1 MVVLFSMSSV
11 ILFTVFVLGHA
22 FLSSEDHSKEN
33 CWFPFKGSNKII
45 DCILSKLIFW
55 KEIKMPISKLNSWCY
70 CRHVQHMLRSK
81 LLYSWC
87 TIEICFLNPTKRRIF
102 TFRFRRC
109 CQSTRLKFK
118 ERYILRNEVIQDWI
132 LVRFRRVF
140 KHQIFLDVESYN
152 LKLLI
157 FGIRTFFVLG
167 LETLWIYVERNFRF
181 SLTFI
186 FISVENISGF
196 LWA

>member
-1 MVVLFSMSSV
+1 VLFS
-11 ILFTVFVLGHA
+11 LL
-22 FLSSEDHSKEN
+22 
-33 CWFPFKGSNKII
+33 KII
-45 DCILSKLIFW
+45 ERKIVDFLKNLCYQIIDGIFIEIDFW
-55 KEIKMPISKLNSWCY
+55 KEIKMPISKLNSWYY
-70 CRHVQHMLRSK
+70 CRHVQHMLQSK
-81 LLYSWC
+81 VINSWC
-87 TIEICFLNPTKRRIF
+87 TIGICFLNPTKRRIF

-140 KHQIFLDVESYN
+140 KHQIFGL
-152 LKLLI
+152 
-157 FGIRTFFVLG
+157 RTFFVLG